1 MHRSL
6 NQSSLEESRIR
17 RSARTVCE
25 FEEYFSCDEILML
38 SERTPVVVS
47 KEVSRLGF
55 LDPSSDEENLK
66 KNTKLELPLWLAK
79 HLYNMYCVDIQ
90 LPEAF
95 SSYSVNVMRA
105 DSSIVDLKRLQP
117 NYYQV
122 GRQLMALLPAEAQ
135 QISDLL
141 VTTYKGRFRKIFDCA
156 QNADI
161 KETDKV
167 TSSFDNE
174 ERAMFF
180 EGQKVQL
187 DLQRWRDR
195 SQRNKINTA
204 DLVVNHRKRKREALR
219 ETNSSTA

>member
-1 MHRSL
+1 
-6 NQSSLEESRIR
+6 
-17 RSARTVCE
+17 
-25 FEEYFSCDEILML
+25 ML